1 MSQKQRSNKEIMML
15 ILFTAV
21 VCLGVL
27 NAGTVAAFAKSFI
40 GMLKPFMIGAA
51 IAFVVNLPMKYI
63 EEKWLKSLP
72 EKISSSKR
80 TIGII
85 LSLLPAVRMADG
97 SKLFIFQLIGNEAFF
112 HMEKI
117 ANEPSVFLTGLLL
130 SVVLIYGL
138 LIHFL
143 NLILWLRKTEK
154 TYLGQMGFS
163 WASFIA
169 MVMSTGIIS
178 VYGNGE
184 IVAVFPI
191 IKIRN
196 VCQSV
201 IGNSCSISYNT
212 LANVTYF
219 NYFV

>member
-1 MSQKQRSNKEIMML
+1 MTRAQ
-15 ILFTAV
+15 ILR
-21 VCLGVL
+21 
-27 NAGTVAAFAKSFI
+27 
-40 GMLKPFMIGAA
+40 
-51 IAFVVNLPMKYI
+51 
-63 EEKWLKSLP
+63 
-72 EKISSSKR
+72 KR
-80 TIGII
+80 TGIVLAVIGII
-85 LSLLPAVRMADG
+85 LSLLPAVRMSDG

-138 LIHFL
+138 LIHIL

-178 VYGNGE
+178 VMGNGE

-191 IKIRN
+191 TLWQTLRILIILFEAIIKLNGEELFN
-196 VCQSV
+196 V
-201 IGNSCSISYNT
+201 
-212 LANVTYF
+212 F
-219 NYFV
+219 FPEK